1 MDFELT
7 EDQKKLKE
15 SFAQLCEKEIAPK
28 ADLIDRNAIFPKENI
43 ELLGKT
49 GYLGMGFPEEYG
61 GSSGDHITKAILGEE
76 LAKACAATYLS
87 AGASA
92 GLFAVPVL
100 KFGTQIQKKKYLPSV
115 LKGEKI
121 GALAITEPHAGSD
134 VLGIKTT
141 AQKKNGHW
149 ILNGSKTFITNGPV
163 ADYYVVVAY
172 TDKEKKENGISLFL
186 VDNGTN
192 GFSRGKPLDKLGV
205 RGSPTSELF
214 FDECEI
220 PEENLLGELNNGF
233 YQLTQTLTHGRIG
246 MAVYSLGIAQACL
259 DECINYSQE
268 RTAFGR
274 KLAYFQDIHFKIA
287 DMKMYIDVA
296 RELIYKAAWMLQQ
309 DDPQSIL
316 FASLAKL
323 FISEHATKIA
333 SDAVQ
338 IFGGYGYIKGYKV
351 ERLYR
356 DAKLGEIGE
365 GTSEIQRTIITRF
378 VEEQY

>member
-15 SFAQLCEKEIAPK
+15 SFAQLCAKEIAPK
-28 ADLIDRNAIFPKENI
+28 ADRVDREAIFPKDNI
-43 ELLGKT
+43 ELLGKS

-61 GSSGDHITKAILGEE
+61 GTPGDHITKAILGEE

-100 KFGTQIQKKKYLPSV
+100 KFGTETQKKKYLPDV
-115 LKGEKI
+115 LTGNKI

-172 TDKEKKENGISLFL
+172 TDKEKKRDGISLFL
-186 VDNGTN
+186 VDNGTK

-214 FDECEI
+214 FDDCEI
-220 PEENLLGELNNGF
+220 PEENLLGEVNNGF
-233 YQLTQTLTHGRIG
+233 YQLVQTLTHGRIG

-259 DECINYSQE
+259 EECINYSQE

-309 DDPQSIL
+309 DDPQAVL

-338 IFGGYGYIKGYKV
+338 IFGGYGYIKGYRV

-365 GTSEIQRTIITRF
+365 GTSEIQRAIITRF

>member
-15 SFAQLCEKEIAPK
+15 SFAQLCTKEIAPR
-28 ADLIDRNAIFPKENI
+28 AEFIDRESVFPKENI
-43 ELLGKT
+43 KLLGKT
-49 GYLGMGFPEEYG
+49 GFLGMGFPEEYG
-61 GSSGDHITKAILGEE
+61 GSPGDPVTKSVLGEE
-76 LAKACAATYLS
+76 LAKACASTYLS

-92 GLFAVPVL
+92 GLFAVPVW
-100 KFGTQIQKKKYLPSV
+100 KFGTGEQKKKYLPGV
-115 LKGEKI
+115 LSGDTI
-121 GALAITEPHAGSD
+121 GALAITEPDAGSD

-141 AQKKNGHW
+141 AKKVQGGW
-149 ILNGSKTFITNGPV
+149 VINGSKTFITNGPV
-163 ADYYVVVAY
+163 ADAYVVVAY
-172 TDKEKKENGISLFL
+172 TDREKARDGITLFL
-186 VDNGTN
+186 VDKDTK

-214 FDECEI
+214 IDDCLV
-220 PEENLLGELNNGF
+220 PEENLLGTLNNGF
-233 YQLTQTLTHGRIG
+233 YQLVQTLTHGRIG

-259 DECINYSQE
+259 EESMNYAQT
-268 RTAFGR
+268 RTAFKK

-296 RELIYKAAWMLQQ
+296 RELIYKAAWMLGQE
-309 DDPQSIL
+309 DPQAML
-316 FASLAKL
+316 FASIAKL
-323 FISEHATKIA
+323 FISEHATRIA

-338 IFGGYGYIKGYKV
+338 IFGGNGFMKGYKV

-365 GTSEIQRTIITRF
+365 GTSEIQRAIITGF

>member
-15 SFAQLCEKEIAPK
+15 SFAELCVKEIAPR
-28 ADLIDRNAIFPKENI
+28 ADLIDRESIFPKENI
-43 ELLGKT
+43 LLLGKT
-49 GYLGMGFPEEYG
+49 GFLGMGFPEENG
-61 GSSGDHITKAILGEE
+61 GSQGDPVTKSVLGEE

-92 GLFAVPVL
+92 GLFAVPVW
-100 KFGTQIQKKKYLPSV
+100 KFGTEAQKKRYLPGI
-115 LKGEKI
+115 LAGDKI
-121 GALAITEPHAGSD
+121 GALAITEPDAGSD
-134 VLGIKTT
+134 VLGIKTS
-141 AQKKNGHW
+141 AQKKGNDW
-149 ILNGSKTFITNGPV
+149 IINGSKTFITNGPV
-163 ADYYVVVAY
+163 ADYYVVVVY
-172 TDKEKKENGISLFL
+172 TDKEKNRDGISLFL
-186 VDNGTN
+186 VEQGTK

-214 FDECEI
+214 FDDCAV
-220 PEENLLGELNNGF
+220 PGENLLGELHMGF
-233 YQLTQTLTHGRIG
+233 YQLVQTLTHGRIG

-259 DECINYSQE
+259 EESINYAQT
-268 RTAFGR
+268 RTAFKK

-296 RELIYKAAWMLQQ
+296 RELIYKAAWMLGRE
-309 DDPQSIL
+309 DPQAML
-316 FASLAKL
+316 FASIAKL
-323 FISEHATKIA
+323 FISEHATRIA

-338 IFGGYGYIKGYKV
+338 IFGGYGFMKGYKV

-365 GTSEIQRTIITRF
+365 GTSEIQRAIITRF

>member
-1 MDFELT
+1 MNFELT
-7 EDQKKLKE
+7 EDQKKIKE
-15 SFAQLCEKEIAPK
+15 SFARICEKEIAPR
-28 ADLIDRNAIFPKENI
+28 AEYIDKEAVFPKESI
-43 ELLGKT
+43 ELLGKS
-49 GYLGMGFPEEYG
+49 GFLGMGFPEEYG
-61 GSSGDHITKAILGEE
+61 GNPGDPITKALLGEE
-76 LAKACAATYLS
+76 LAKACASTYLS

-92 GLFAVPVL
+92 GLFAVPVW
-100 KFGTQIQKKKYLPSV
+100 KFGTEVQKKKYLPSV
-115 LKGEKI
+115 LSGNKI

-134 VLGIKTT
+134 VMGIKTS
-141 AQKKNGHW
+141 ARKKDKGW
-149 ILNGSKTFITNGPV
+149 IINGSKTFITNGPV

-172 TDKEKKENGISLFL
+172 TDKEKKRDGISLFL
-186 VDNGTN
+186 VDNGTK
-192 GFSRGKPLDKLGV
+192 GFSRGKPLEKLGV

-214 FDECEI
+214 FDDCEI

-233 YQLTQTLTHGRIG
+233 YQLARTLTHGRIG

-259 DECINYSQE
+259 EESMNYAQE

-296 RELIYKAAWMLQQ
+296 RELIFKAAWMLEQ

-316 FASLAKL
+316 FASIAKL
-323 FISEHATKIA
+323 FTSEHATRIA

-338 IFGGYGYIKGYKV
+338 IFGGYGFMKGYKV

-365 GTSEIQRTIITRF
+365 GTSEIQRAIITKF
-378 VEEQY
+378 VEDLY

>member
-1 MDFELT
+1 MDFALT
-7 EDQKKLKE
+7 EDQKNLKE
-15 SFAQLCEKEIAPK
+15 SFARLCSKEIAPK
-28 ADLIDRNAIFPKENI
+28 AEFIDKEAIFPKESI
-43 ELLGKT
+43 ELLAKS

-61 GSSGDHITKAILGEE
+61 GNPGDSITKAVLGEE
-76 LAKACAATYLS
+76 LAKTCAATYLS

-92 GLFAVPVL
+92 GLFAVPVW
-100 KFGTQIQKKKYLPSV
+100 KFGTEAQKKKYLTSV
-115 LKGEKI
+115 LSGNKI

-134 VLGIKTT
+134 VLNIKTT
-141 AQKKNGHW
+141 AQKHGNKW
-149 ILNGSKTFITNGPV
+149 IINGSKTFITNGPV

-172 TDKEKKENGISLFL
+172 TDKEKKRDGISLFL
-186 VDNGTN
+186 VDNDAK
-192 GFSRGKPLDKLGV
+192 GFSRGKPLEKLGV

-214 FDECEI
+214 FDDCEI
-220 PEENLLGELNNGF
+220 PEENLVGELNNGF
-233 YQLTQTLTHGRIG
+233 YQLARTLTHGRIG

-259 DECINYSQE
+259 EESMNYVQE

-296 RELIYKAAWMLQQ
+296 RELIYKAAWMLDQE
-309 DDPQSIL
+309 DPQSIL
-316 FASLAKL
+316 FASIAKL
-323 FISEHATKIA
+323 FISEHATRIA

-338 IFGGYGYIKGYKV
+338 IFGGYGYMKGYKV

-365 GTSEIQRTIITRF
+365 GTSEIQRAIITKL
-378 VEEQY
+378 VEDQY

>member
-15 SFAQLCEKEIAPK
+15 SFAQLCAKEIAPK
-28 ADLIDRNAIFPKENI
+28 ADRVDREAIFPKDNI
-43 ELLGKT
+43 ELLGKS

-61 GSSGDHITKAILGEE
+61 GTPGDHITKAILGEE
-76 LAKACAATYLS
+76 LTKACAATYLS

-100 KFGTQIQKKKYLPSV
+100 KFGTETQKKKYLPDV
-115 LKGEKI
+115 LTGNKI

-172 TDKEKKENGISLFL
+172 TDKEKKRDGISLFL
-186 VDNGTN
+186 VDNGTK

-214 FDECEI
+214 FDDCEI
-220 PEENLLGELNNGF
+220 PEENLLGEVNNGF
-233 YQLTQTLTHGRIG
+233 YQLVQTLTHGRIG

-259 DECINYSQE
+259 EECINYSQE

-309 DDPQSIL
+309 DDPQAVL

-338 IFGGYGYIKGYKV
+338 IFGGYGYIKGYRV

-365 GTSEIQRTIITRF
+365 GTSELQRAIITRF